1 MRKILIGA
9 LVTGL
14 VATSAAMSMA
24 DPSEGGRRRATTLR
38 FLDVRQQT
46 EFLDLGEPAE
56 GDFDPSSGD
65 TFFFESDLRNEA
77 DTKLLGSFVSRC
89 TAVIGTQF
97 HCVGTLSLDGGN
109 VELATTTDFA
119 SSQPIIA
126 AVVGGTRG
134 YDNVGGQAKIISTET
149 EGTSKLVLRLVTL

>member
-1 MRKILIGA
+1 MRKILIGV

-24 DPSEGGRRRATTLR
+24 DPSAGRRAETTLR

-46 EFLDLGEPAE
+46 KFLDLGAPAQ
-56 GDFDPSSGD
+56 GDFDPSPGD
-65 TFFFESDLRNEA
+65 TFFFESDLRNPA
-77 DTKLLGSFVSRC
+77 DTKSRGSFVSRC

-97 HCVGTLSLDGGN
+97 HCVGTLMLDGGN

-119 SSQPIIA
+119 SSEPITA
-126 AVVGGTRG
+126 AVVGGTRA
-134 YDNVGGQAKIISTET
+134 YDNVGGQAKIISTDT
-149 EGTSKLVLRLVTL
+149 EGTSKLVLNLVSL